1 MGLFSK
7 VTSSSTGKT
16 LCFQTDFL
24 KKYLDF
30 IENFNYQKYD
40 IISINIDHYTWYVT
54 YKLKK

>member
-1 MGLFSK
+1 MGLF
-7 VTSSSTGKT
+7 TNITTTSTGNT

-54 YKLKK
+54 YKSK